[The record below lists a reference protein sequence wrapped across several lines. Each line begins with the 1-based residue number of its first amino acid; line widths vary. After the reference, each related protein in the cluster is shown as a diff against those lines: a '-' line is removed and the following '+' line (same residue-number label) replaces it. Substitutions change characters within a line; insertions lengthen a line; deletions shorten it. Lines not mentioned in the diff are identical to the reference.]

1 MMTMRPPQHGQR
13 FVVCGSAAWG
23 LSAALGLI
31 ALMASTGIIGG
42 MSSSRARATFSAP
55 NEQRLHVRPRA
66 ERSHRLGSAMFVGHG
81 DEDWLNPRNLHR
93 VPTLVIAS
101 QDDAARFCEQDVCG
115 RIRTGHAMTTGAN
128 GTKTKAKLDFTRSSS
143 VGIA

>member
-81 DEDWLNPRNLHR
+81 DVDWLNPRNLHR
-93 VPTLVIAS
+93 VS
-101 QDDAARFCEQDVCG
+101 HVCHCVAG
-115 RIRTGHAMTTGAN
+115 
-128 GTKTKAKLDFTRSSS
+128 
-143 VGIA
+143 